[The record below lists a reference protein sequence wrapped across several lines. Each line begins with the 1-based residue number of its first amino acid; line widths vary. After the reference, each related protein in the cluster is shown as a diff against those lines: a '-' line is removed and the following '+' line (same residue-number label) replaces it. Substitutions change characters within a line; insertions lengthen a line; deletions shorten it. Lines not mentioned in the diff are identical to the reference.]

1 MCAKLETNLRLAL
14 DVRDGCREEDSQ
26 VCLSDKRQAIRTSST
41 RLDHTSLRGIDYS
54 AMQHPYVPETLTLEG
69 WQPIALSM
77 QQIVVPFF
85 SAFILVPLVL
95 LAVFRL

>member
-1 MCAKLETNLRLAL
+1 
-14 DVRDGCREEDSQ
+14 
-26 VCLSDKRQAIRTSST
+26 
-41 RLDHTSLRGIDYS
+41 
-54 AMQHPYVPETLTLEG
+54 MQHPYVPETLTLEG

-85 SAFILVPLVL
+85 IAFILVPLVL